1 MVISRSKVLLA
12 ALLLTAS
19 FAAPVQAGAKL
30 EGARS
35 VQMAAYAAMAPAA
48 TPSRTVRRSVPDVS
62 RPRRAQAA
70 CRSIGCP
77 NYLTLGISY

>member
-1 MVISRSKVLLA
+1 MPISRSKTLLT

-19 FAAPVQAGAKL
+19 FAAPVQAGAKP

-35 VQMAAYAAMAPAA
+35 AMAAYAAMAPAA
-48 TPSRTVRRSVPDVS
+48 APNRTVRRSVPDVS
-62 RPRRAQAA
+62 KPRRAQAA